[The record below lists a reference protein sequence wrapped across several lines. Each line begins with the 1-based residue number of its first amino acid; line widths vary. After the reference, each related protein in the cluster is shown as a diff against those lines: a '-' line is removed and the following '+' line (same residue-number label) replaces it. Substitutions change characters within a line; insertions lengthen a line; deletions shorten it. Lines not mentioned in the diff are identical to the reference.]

1 MARPSPSLVLSTYD
15 EITGLGFVDMDREK
29 SRGESR
35 ESVFDRAK
43 RRDFLGV
50 QSGGVRELNNS
61 R

>member
-1 MARPSPSLVLSTYD
+1 MARPSPSLVISTYD

-35 ESVFDRAK
+35 ESLFKAEGI
-43 RRDFLGV
+43 FLGV